1 MPIDINIPDQDIKG
15 FNFQARDKLKHSVG
29 EFVSDLIE
37 ESNRIESGRNTTSGD
52 PEITS
57 SMVND
62 AKILILRGLVQPKK
76 GILTKITRIAASILS
91 LVVGI
96 MYNPSKLQDSGY
108 MLLFII
114 VVTAAIL
121 SVTIATIKE

>member
-1 MPIDINIPDQDIKG
+1 MPIEIQIQDKDVSG
-15 FNFQARDKLKHSVG
+15 FNLQAKAKLEESVN

-37 ESNRIESGRNTTSGD
+37 EANRIESGRNSTSGS

-62 AKILILRGLVQPKK
+62 ARVLIRRGLAQPKK
-76 GILTKITRIAASILS
+76 GMGLKILRISSAVLS
-91 LVVGI
+91 LAVGI
-96 MYNPSKLQDSGY
+96 MYDSTKLQDRGY
-108 MLLFII
+108 MLLFILVI
-114 VVTAAIL
+114 AAAIL

>member
-1 MPIDINIPDQDIKG
+1 MPIDIQIQDKDVSG
-15 FNFQARDKLKHSVG
+15 FNNQAKLKLEEYVN

-37 ESNRIESGRNTTSGD
+37 EANRIESGRNSTSGS

-62 AKILILRGLVQPKK
+62 ARVLIRRGLAQPKK
-76 GILTKITRIAASILS
+76 GMGIKILRISSAILS

-96 MYNPSKLQDSGY
+96 MYDSTKLQDSAY
-108 MLLFII
+108 MLLFI
-114 VVTAAIL
+114 VVIAAAIL
-121 SVTIATIKE
+121 SVTVATIKE

>member
-1 MPIDINIPDQDIKG
+1 MPIDITIQDTDVEG
-15 FNFQARDKLKHSVG
+15 FNHQARNKLEESVD

-37 ESNRIESGRNTTSGD
+37 EANRIESGRNSTSGN

-62 AKILILRGLVQPKK
+62 ARVLIRRGLAQPKK
-76 GILTKITRIAASILS
+76 GMGVKLLRIASAVLS
-91 LVVGI
+91 LAVGM
-96 MYNPSKLQDSGY
+96 MYDATKLQDSGY
-108 MLLFII
+108 MFLFII
-114 VVTAAIL
+114 VITAAIL